1 MPSNQTPNYQ
11 LSQWERSDKV
21 QMEDFNADNAKIDAV
36 LGTLAAQVST
46 KAEQSALA
54 TLTGKVAKLGNCQI
68 YYFSYTGNGEADRSF
83 TFPHK
88 PLLII
93 GMSESYI
100 FRAVQGAP
108 YTMCRTNGFQGAYNC
123 PTTWSGNTIS
133 WQYASS
139 SEGPNAN
146 RSKFYAVALLDA
158 GD

>member
-1 MPSNQTPNYQ
+1 MPSSQTPNYQ

-36 LGTLAAQVST
+36 
-46 KAEQSALA
+46 
-54 TLTGKVAKLGNCQI
+54 LTGKVAKLGNCQI

-146 RSKFYAVALLDA
+146 RSKF
-158 GD
+158 